1 MKKKLLLSVMM
12 FGLLLLCMS
21 TANAGTSAKSN
32 IKSDAGSNAVS
43 NVEKTFKADFPDI
56 VFDTIK
62 KSPVKGLY
70 EVTEG
75 RRIYY
80 FAPGEGILIAGQMFD
95 KTKKNLTAD
104 RLQEITARADEVTA
118 RKAKVLP
125 LNKAVKTGNGKH
137 VVIEFTDPDCP
148 FCRNAAKFFGS
159 RTDVTKYT
167 FFTPMPMHPDAPNK
181 VRYILCQK
189 DRSKAFDEVM
199 KGKIDGQKYQTCTN
213 AEVDEL
219 IKVHKS
225 VGATLGVSGTPF
237 FVIDGKV
244 VNGADIPKI
253 EKLLSEKVAVEKL
266 GKKK

>member
-1 MKKKLLLSVMM
+1 MKKKILLSMIM
-12 FGLLLLCMS
+12 LTALLWCVS
-21 TANAGTSAKSN
+21 AANAASSAKSN
-32 IKSDAGSNAVS
+32 TASDAVS
-43 NVEKTFKADFPDI
+43 ISDVEKKLKESFPDI
-56 VFDTIK
+56 KFDSINQSPIK
-62 KSPVKGLY
+62 GIY

-80 FAPGEGILIAGQMFD
+80 FAPNESMLIMGQIMD
-95 KTKKNLTAD
+95 KTKKNLTAI
-104 RLQEITARADEVTA
+104 RMQEITAKADEVTA
-118 RKAKVLP
+118 RKAKDLP
-125 LNKAVKTGNGKH
+125 LDKAVKTGNGKH

-148 FCRNAAKFFGS
+148 FCRNAAKFFES

-189 DRSKAFDEVM
+189 DVGKAFDEVM

-213 AEVDEL
+213 AEVDDL
-219 IKVHKS
+219 IKIHKS
-225 VGATLGVSGTPF
+225 EGVKLGVSGTPF

-253 EKLLSEKVAVEKL
+253 EKLLSEKVAEVKEVK
-266 GKKK
+266 

>member
-1 MKKKLLLSVMM
+1 MMKKILLSVMM
-12 FGLLLLCMS
+12 FGLLLLCIG
-21 TANAGTSAKSN
+21 TANAGSSAKSN

-43 NVEKTFKADFPDI
+43 DVEKKLKESFPDI
-56 VFDTIK
+56 KFDSINQSPIK
-62 KSPVKGLY
+62 GIY

-80 FAPGEGILIAGQMFD
+80 FAPNEGMLIMGQIMD
-95 KTKKNLTAD
+95 KTKKNLTAI
-104 RLQEITARADEVTA
+104 RMQEISAKFDEKVA
-118 RKAKVLP
+118 LKAKDLP
-125 LNKAVKTGNGKH
+125 LDKAVKTGNGKH
-137 VVIEFTDPDCP
+137 IVIEFTDPDCP
-148 FCRNAAKFFGS
+148 FCRNAARFFES

-181 VRYILCQK
+181 VRYILCQN
-189 DRSKAFDEVM
+189 DRAKALDEVM

-213 AEVDEL
+213 AEVDDL

-244 VNGADIPKI
+244 VTGADIPKI
-253 EKLLSEKVAVEKL
+253 EKLLKEKVAGEK
-266 GKKK
+266 